1 MSKEKTLL
9 KNTAIVTIGK
19 ICTQLISFFLLPL
32 YTTFLTAKEYGVV
45 DILNTLISLLIPVLT
60 FQLDQ
65 GIFRFLIDNREN
77 EDGQKKLLST
87 ITVFIFR
94 QIAFYLIIFLLISPW
109 IANEYK
115 YFLASNLIASAC
127 ANILLQ
133 VTRGLGDNTKYTIGS
148 FLSGTVTI
156 VLNLILI
163 AGLKLGAYGMLY
175 SSLIGNIMCIV
186 YVFTSLKL
194 YKKIS
199 FKGYNKTVLKEVLKY
214 SVPLIPN
221 AISWW
226 VVNVSDRIIIT
237 YFMNVA
243 VNGIYSVA
251 NKFSAVLTTIYG
263 VFNITWTEA
272 VSVNFKSKD
281 RDEFFNRILDVTIRF
296 FGALCL
302 GMIAYMPFVFKI
314 LINEAFAEAYMQIPI
329 LIIGAMFNIL
339 VSFLGT
345 IYVAKKLTKEI
356 AKISLVTAIINIVI
370 NVALINFIGLY
381 AASISTLVAWMVM
394 FIYRYID
401 CKKYVKLKANLK
413 IILPMIGIGIITLIS
428 YYLNNSLICLLIA
441 IIVTI
446 YTVAINLKN
455 MKFLLSSVKGK
466 FAKK

>member
-133 VTRGLGDNTKYTIGS
+133 VARGLGDNTKYTIGS

-186 YVFTSLKL
+186 YVLTSLKL

>member
-302 GMIAYMPFVFKI
+302 GMIAYMP
-314 LINEAFAEAYMQIPI
+314 LIF
-329 LIIGAMFNIL
+329 
-339 VSFLGT
+339 
-345 IYVAKKLTKEI
+345 
-356 AKISLVTAIINIVI
+356 
-370 NVALINFIGLY
+370 
-381 AASISTLVAWMVM
+381 
-394 FIYRYID
+394 
-401 CKKYVKLKANLK
+401 
-413 IILPMIGIGIITLIS
+413 
-428 YYLNNSLICLLIA
+428 
-441 IIVTI
+441 
-446 YTVAINLKN
+446 
-455 MKFLLSSVKGK
+455 
-466 FAKK
+466 

>member
-133 VTRGLGDNTKYTIGS
+133 VARGLGDNTKYTIGS

>member
-466 FAKK
+466 FDKK